1 MVLSTTACSQ
11 RLVRG
16 GVDARV
22 AGVLGAARGDARVG
36 LVHGEG
42 GESAEQERGERD
54 LRVHGLRHGGV
65 GAKELHLLLRV
76 GGALCALALRAR
88 LALGVEPRL
97 ARGPQPLAR
106 GGGGQVAVGVL
117 SGAEL
122 ALSAALALV
131 AAHFVG
137 AHLVGLGR
145 VAVAASGLLG
155 GGGEHERAVGVLS
168 GAEHA
173 LAAHVA
179 LVRVL
184 VEGGAHFVAGGRVT
198 VAAARLDRGGGRGGP
213 ELRAVVGLTLLLEH
227 AARLSVLV
235 GQQQAV
241 ALVAERGAR
250 RHPAL
255 AVRRVGVAV
264 AAAGVL
270 GRRRRVLAQRR
281 VVAEEPRARRRAVA
295 LALRVLHVAH
305 VLPLRAVGLAAA
317 GRHRG
322 RGGGRRRG
330 GQLAVL
336 LIVGHQPL
344 AVLALARRLILEPEA
359 LGLRLVRVSA
369 AAAWL
374 LRGGGRRGPQLRA
387 VVALAER
394 LEHAARLSVGVGE
407 HRAVLL
413 GVEGRAA
420 LLPALA
426 VRRVRVDVAAARL
439 ARRLVHDAVLGH
451 VAAADE
457 VARARALALF
467 AALHLVAA
475 LVGARAVALAAARLL
490 GCGSG
495 GRRGCGQD
503 AVIEVVGQHPLA
515 ALALTAGLVHEHHA
529 LGLRLVGEAAA
540 AARLLGG
547 GGRRGPHHLA
557 VHVLAERLPRAARH
571 TVGVRQL
578 QAVALGVEGLAA
590 VHPARVV

>member
-22 AGVLGAARGDARVG
+22 AGVLGAARGDTRVG

-42 GESAEQERGERD
+42 GEGAEQERGERD

-65 GAKELHLLLRV
+65 GSEELHLLLRV
-76 GGALCALALRAR
+76 GGALCSLALRAR
-88 LALGVEPRL
+88 VALGVEPRL

-122 ALSAALALV
+122 TFPRALALV
-131 AAHFVG
+131 AADLVG

-184 VEGGAHFVAGGRVT
+184 VEGGAHFVARGRSST
-198 VAAARLDRGGGRGGP
+198 RAARLDRGGGRGGP

-305 VLPLRAVGLAAA
+305 VLPLRAVSLAATR
-317 GRHRG
+317 RHRG

-330 GQLAVL
+330 GQLAVRL
-336 LIVGHQPL
+336 VLGQHPL
-344 AVLALARRLILEPEA
+344 AVLALAGNLVLESDA
-359 LGLRLVRVSA
+359 LGLR
-369 AAAWL
+369 
-374 LRGGGRRGPQLRA
+374 
-387 VVALAER
+387 
-394 LEHAARLSVGVGE
+394 
-407 HRAVLL
+407 
-413 GVEGRAA
+413 
-420 LLPALA
+420 
-426 VRRVRVDVAAARL
+426 
-439 ARRLVHDAVLGH
+439 
-451 VAAADE
+451 
-457 VARARALALF
+457 
-467 AALHLVAA
+467 
-475 LVGARAVALAAARLL
+475 
-490 GCGSG
+490 
-495 GRRGCGQD
+495 
-503 AVIEVVGQHPLA
+503 
-515 ALALTAGLVHEHHA
+515 
-529 LGLRLVGEAAA
+529 
-540 AARLLGG
+540 
-547 GGRRGPHHLA
+547 
-557 VHVLAERLPRAARH
+557 
-571 TVGVRQL
+571 
-578 QAVALGVEGLAA
+578 
-590 VHPARVV
+590 

>member
-22 AGVLGAARGDARVG
+22 AGVLGAARGDTRVG

-42 GESAEQERGERD
+42 GEGAEQERGERD

-65 GAKELHLLLRV
+65 CAEELHLLLRV

-97 ARGPQPLAR
+97 ARGPQPLGR

-117 SGAEL
+117 SASEL

-131 AAHFVG
+131 AADLVG

-145 VAVAASGLLG
+145 VAVAASRLLG

-168 GAEHA
+168 AAEHA

-213 ELRAVVGLTLLLEH
+213 QLRAVVGLALLLEH
-227 AARLSVLV
+227 AARLAVLV

-241 ALVAERGAR
+241 ALIAERGAR

-255 AVRRVGVAV
+255 TVRRVGVAV

-270 GRRRRVLAQRR
+270 GGCHRVLAQRR
-281 VVAEEPRARRRAVA
+281 VVAQHPRARRRAVA
-295 LALRVLHVAH
+295 LALRVLHIAH
-305 VLPLRAVGLAAA
+305 VLALGAVSLAAA
-317 GRHRG
+317 RRHRG
-322 RGGGRRRG
+322 RGGGRSRG
-330 GQLAVL
+330 GQLAVRL
-336 LIVGHQPL
+336 VLSQHPL
-344 AVLALARRLILEPEA
+344 AVLALARHLILEPQA

-439 ARRLVHDAVLGH
+439 ARRLVHDAVLG
-451 VAAADE
+451 
-457 VARARALALF
+457 
-467 AALHLVAA
+467 
-475 LVGARAVALAAARLL
+475 
-490 GCGSG
+490 
-495 GRRGCGQD
+495 
-503 AVIEVVGQHPLA
+503 
-515 ALALTAGLVHEHHA
+515 
-529 LGLRLVGEAAA
+529 
-540 AARLLGG
+540 
-547 GGRRGPHHLA
+547 
-557 VHVLAERLPRAARH
+557 
-571 TVGVRQL
+571 
-578 QAVALGVEGLAA
+578 
-590 VHPARVV
+590 